1 MNTVNDYM
9 RGMQVLLIED
19 DDYIRITLMTA
30 LQEHGLLVTAIATG
44 KSAFQVASESRLDV
58 ILLDLGLPDLD
69 GTSLIPMLHSVNDA
83 PILIISARDQES
95 QKVTALDAG
104 ADDYLTKP
112 FGISELLARMRST
125 LRRTQRSE
133 QQASH
138 RLYDQDGLFIDVD
151 KHLVSLSG
159 QPVHLTP
166 VEFKLLAVLVKQGGK
181 VITHRQLLREVW
193 GPHHEEDGHYLRIYM
208 RQLRNKL
215 EKEPAQPRHLLT
227 EPGVGY
233 RLSFD

>member
-1 MNTVNDYM
+1 MH
-9 RGMQVLLIED
+9 GMQILLVED
-19 DDYIRITLMTA
+19 DDHIRVTLITA
-30 LQEHGLLVTAIATG
+30 LKEHGLVVSAAATG
-44 KSAFQVASESRLDV
+44 ESAFQIASESRLDV
-58 ILLDLGLPDLD
+58 ILLDLGLPDMD
-69 GTSLIPMLHSVNDA
+69 GVALIPMLQTVSEA
-83 PILIISARDQES
+83 PILIISARDQEA
-95 QKVTALDAG
+95 QKVAALDAG

-112 FGISELLARMRST
+112 FGISELMARMRST

-133 QQASH
+133 QQSGP
-138 RLYDQDGLFIDVD
+138 RVYEQEGLFIDID
-151 KHLVSLSG
+151 KHMVSLAG
-159 QPVHLTP
+159 QAVHLTP

-215 EKEPAQPRHLLT
+215 ENEPAQPRHLLT